1 MATRQQQDT
10 VLGSIGQHLLGSVN
24 DALALAQRF
33 REVDGFRRYVRR
45 RLRLVIPALALLLV
59 TGFACAM
66 ATVMLLL
73 GPQPL
78 LALLGLLLAPL
89 VLAGS
94 LFVQLY
100 VFFAWLEERAL
111 ARSLGH
117 RTGPAPGRFA
127 AWTEHKLGADLG
139 RMPPVPWVLA
149 AIFVLAPLAVLT
161 QLAPKS
167 AALLIVLLVLAPI
180 LYARLDR

>member
-1 MATRQQQDT
+1 M
-10 VLGSIGQHLLGSVN
+10 
-24 DALALAQRF
+24 
-33 REVDGFRRYVRR
+33 
-45 RLRLVIPALALLLV
+45 IPALVLIVL
-59 TGFACAM
+59 TGFACTM

-73 GPQPL
+73 GPRPL
-78 LALLGLLLAPL
+78 LALLGLLLAPV

-117 RTGPAPGRFA
+117 RTGPAPGKFA
-127 AWTEHKLGADLG
+127 AWTERKLGADLG
-139 RMPPVPWVLA
+139 RMPRVPWVLA
-149 AIFVLAPLAVLT
+149 AIFVLAPIAILT

-167 AALLIVLLVLAPI
+167 AALLIVLLVLWPI